1 MHYSNKNSEFH
12 YVSNEKCRD
21 TLVPLWEFQ
30 QKVIFSKKLERQT
43 RENIEMRGILDLIQ
57 IIDNWVHVSGWDS
70 ITSLIY
76 SIFSLFMQV
85 ENALQMK
92 LLVSCK

>member
-12 YVSNEKCRD
+12 YDSNEKCRD

-43 RENIEMRGILDLIQ
+43 QENIEIKGILDFIQ
-57 IIDNWVHVSGWDS
+57 IVDTWVHEFGWDKG
-70 ITSLIY
+70 
-76 SIFSLFMQV
+76 Q
-85 ENALQMK
+85 
-92 LLVSCK
+92 LVSKCPFGVFKSPKNKKKVGQSF